1 VRTPQI
7 LVVEDSDLDFSLIE
21 TILRECL
28 DPPDLQRAVDG
39 EQAMTLLRD
48 VGDPVRER
56 RPDLVILDVNLPR
69 VNGLDVLQ
77 FIKSQEFVRDIPVVM
92 FTSSRNEREKKV
104 ALNMGAEEFLTKP
117 MNLDLMTTLL
127 NEVCLKYLKRGRSAK
142 A

>member
-48 VGDPVRER
+48 VGEAVRDR